1 MPQNHRRELGSMDKE
16 EWRVENETGEE
27 RIVLWRV
34 VVNRPFSE
42 LLCGFMKDG
51 IFVEG
56 SSEDS
61 AVGIGGLM
69 LCSRRSVATIQS
81 KVLLKYQKLKFCSF
95 SFTSP
100 HAPKTGWIL
109 ISSKIKKGWWMLI
122 IPNLEAQRLKLLRSG

>member
-1 MPQNHRRELGSMDKE
+1 MLTLLFSFFFG
-16 EWRVENETGEE
+16 
-27 RIVLWRV
+27 RV

-61 AVGIGGLM
+61 AVGISGLM

-81 KVLLKYQKLKFCSF
+81 KVLLKYQNLKFCSF
-95 SFTSP
+95 SFSSP
-100 HAPKTGWIL
+100 HAPNTGWVL
-109 ISSKIKKGWWMLI
+109 ISSKIKKGSCNVFASFIFLV
-122 IPNLEAQRLKLLRSG
+122 LTVKCCCS